1 MKLTKETLRR
11 IIKEEL
17 ELSLQEQDINE
28 GFFDSFFGRGEKE
41 TVSLPGSQK
50 GESAF
55 LSRPGSIIRN
65 SLIKTQN
72 EDSLEDM
79 VHLFRDQI
87 PSDEIELFNQI
98 IAIIATLKK
107 EHSEYDKIL
116 KNYYQWS
123 KLGRRQLS
131 RWWDWVKDPP
141 RLSRATRKTMKA
153 YESLVQIDPEIAEAL
168 VKYKPKEVITQNPDF
183 TRRF

>member
-1 MKLTKETLRR
+1 
-11 IIKEEL
+11 
-17 ELSLQEQDINE
+17 
-28 GFFDSFFGRGEKE
+28 
-41 TVSLPGSQK
+41 
-50 GESAF
+50 
-55 LSRPGSIIRN
+55 
-65 SLIKTQN
+65 
-72 EDSLEDM
+72 EDM

-107 EHSEYDKIL
+107 EHREYDRIL

-123 KLGRRQLS
+123 KSGRRQFS
-131 RWWDWVKDPP
+131 KWWDWVKDPA

-168 VKYKPKEVITQNPDF
+168 VKYKPKEVVTRNPDF